1 MFGYVRPPLQTLSET
16 EANRFRSV
24 YCGLCHVLGCR
35 YGAAA
40 RLILNYDFT
49 YLAILLSS
57 GEEPETEQR
66 RCAVHP
72 VKSREFVSENDALNL
87 AADESVILT
96 YWQLRDGVA
105 DLDWLHGLKYRSL
118 SAILEPAYQKASALR
133 PEFDQAVRRQLQL
146 LHELEAQ
153 HCNSIDAAAD
163 AFAVLLESAAAEVGE
178 PVRRRVL
185 QQILYHLGRWIYL
198 IDAADDL
205 KKDIESGNYNPI
217 LLRFDLRDGAWTPE
231 ARREFT
237 ATLDHSIH
245 LITTAFELWDF
256 GVWKALLAD
265 TFYTSLFQ
273 VGKAVLDG
281 TFQKQVSGKLRKRTK
296 EFS

>member
-1 MFGYVRPPLQTLSET
+1 MLPKAEGD
-16 EANRFRSV
+16 RFRSV
-24 YCGLCHVLGCR
+24 YCGLCHTLGNR

-49 YLAILLSS
+49 YLAILLSD
-57 GEEPETEQR
+57 GCVPQTKER
-66 RCAVHP
+66 RCVVHP
-72 VKSREFVSENDALNL
+72 VHPRAFVVETEALDL

-105 DLDWLHGLKYRSL
+105 DRDWFRGLQYRGL
-118 SAILEPAYQKASALR
+118 SAVLEPAYQKAAALR
-133 PEFDQAVRRQLQL
+133 PEFDHAVRQQLAKL
-146 LHELEAQ
+146 AELETNQ
-153 HCNSIDAAAD
+153 CDSIDAAAD
-163 AFAVLLESAAAEVGE
+163 AFAVLLESAALEIE
-178 PVRRRVL
+178 DPIRRRIL

-205 KKDIESGNYNPI
+205 KKDLQSGNYNPV
-217 LLRFDLRDGAWTPE
+217 LLRFGLNEGVWSPD

-256 GVWKALLAD
+256 GVWKVLLSDA
-265 TFYTSLFQ
+265 FYTSLFQ

-281 TFQKQVSGKLRKRTK
+281 TFHRQVSDKHRKRMK
-296 EFS
+296 ESS